1 MSRRVDATIRNMAAG
16 GGEVVPEVIRE
27 LMIVERS
34 VDSTLSQS
42 LKSPGGLS
50 PLVHGAGGV
59 REQVVLYA
67 TKAIEKS
74 SESTALDKVI
84 LAAVVAGV
92 SIGGTL
98 LVTKGVPKIKQ
109 VWADK
114 RAMAQDIEVEPE
126 VGSKVTTV
134 PAPTTD
140 VSRQAGDESEGS
152 AIEITSEQ
160 WFTLFFEALAHRAA
174 SNAHRAISA
183 EQWSTLVSARILDDE
198 GTQELAS
205 AMRELTPEAINER
218 VDLIL
223 EKHPELLTEDPETVV
238 ERVFGEESDALLL
251 PIRTQGSA
259 TPQQGFEIIESTVE
273 NDDDENDDDETDKA

>member
-1 MSRRVDATIRNMAAG
+1 MAAG
-16 GGEVVPEVIRE
+16 GGDIVPEVIRE

-34 VDSTLSQS
+34 VGSTLSQS

-74 SESTALDKVI
+74 SGSVTREKVI

-114 RAMAQDIEVEPE
+114 KAEAQDIEAESE
-126 VGSKVTTV
+126 AGSEIATV
-134 PAPTTD
+134 PAPTND
-140 VSRQAGDESEGS
+140 VSRQAGDEIEESV
-152 AIEITSEQ
+152 IEITSEQ

-183 EQWSTLVSARILDDE
+183 EQWATLVSARILDDE
-198 GTQELAS
+198 GTRELAS
-205 AMRELTPEAINER
+205 AMRELTPEEINER

-251 PIRTQGSA
+251 PIQTQGSVM
-259 TPQQGFEIIESTVE
+259 PQRAFEITEPT
-273 NDDDENDDDETDKA
+273 DDDEDETDKA